1 MNLYTINAAYQEALN
16 KAMEAAEQ
24 NEGVIPDNLDIEL
37 EQIGLK
43 REEKIQASIGY
54 YKNENAIADMLDAE
68 IKALT
73 TRKHAHESHAEW
85 MKNYLS
91 KNVSQGE
98 KFEYAIGKISW
109 RKSESVRIVDETA
122 IPEEFIKI
130 ERSPKKKDIKDAI
143 KKGFAVTG
151 AEIEENQNIQ
161 IK

>member
-1 MNLYTINAAYQEALN
+1 MNLYEINSAYQEALN
-16 KAMEAAEQ
+16 EAMEAAEQ
-24 NEGVIPDNLDIEL
+24 NDGLIPDDLDDEL
-37 EQIGLK
+37 EEIGIE
-43 REEKIQASIGY
+43 REQKIQSCIGY
-54 YKNENAIADMLDAE
+54 YKNENAIADMLEAE

-73 TRKHAHESHAEW
+73 ARKHAHESHAEW

-109 RKSESVRIVDETA
+109 RESESVRIVDETA

-151 AEIEENQNIQ
+151 AEIEKNQNIQ